1 MVRAMDHTSKWHHID
16 AIAER
21 LGVKLGTRRKWRQRG
36 SVPHRWRLPIL
47 QASGGVILADDF
59 TAAKPFTPPPA
70 VPSLSAG
77 N

>member
-16 AIAER
+16 VIAER

-59 TAAKPFTPPPA
+59 TASDKLGRAQ
-70 VPSLSAG
+70 
-77 N
+77 

>member
-1 MVRAMDHTSKWHHID
+1 MTNAIPKWAHID

-21 LGVKLGTRRKWRQRG
+21 LGVKIEARRKWRQRG

-59 TAAKPFTPPPA
+59 IILPRAKPQPTRTA
-70 VPSLSAG
+70 
-77 N
+77 

>member
-59 TAAKPFTPPPA
+59 TAAKPVTLPPSC
-70 VPSLSAG
+70 PSLRDG

>member
-16 AIAER
+16 VIAER

-59 TAAKPFTPPPA
+59 IVPPRRKAPDPTRFA
-70 VPSLSAG
+70 
-77 N
+77 